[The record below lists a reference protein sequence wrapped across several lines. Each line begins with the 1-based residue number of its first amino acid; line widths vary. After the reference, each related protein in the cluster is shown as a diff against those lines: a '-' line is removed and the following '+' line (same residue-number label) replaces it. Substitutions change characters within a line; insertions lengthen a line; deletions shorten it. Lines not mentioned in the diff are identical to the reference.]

1 MLYLIDVVGTCNL
14 RCPSC
19 PVGNMS
25 DSFIDAPRPKGFM
38 EPEKFRR
45 IIDKI
50 HREEKNKFRV
60 ALYNWGEALLHPKL
74 SELTDYLAKKN
85 ISFDISTNL
94 NVDCDLWEIIKS
106 NPTLFRVSISGG
118 YQTTYQKS
126 HKGGD
131 INLVLSNLYRL
142 RHLLDRANRLNK
154 KITTNIQVY
163 YHLYRDNCDDDIARV
178 YNLCA
183 ELGFSFTQGV
193 AFLMPLEKII
203 YGLVPGE
210 NFSPQDQETLDR
222 MYIPLEAQRVLGK
235 LGKSQR
241 CVLKDAQTVINYDGS
256 VPTCCAVFDPAFFI
270 ADDFLENDLEHLK
283 ELKEKSPI
291 CSPCMENGLHDV
303 AIQNPITLWNTILR
317 EEQAK
322 IPTKYIS
329 NLLTAPALSINSH
342 YKTDGTTSS

>member
-38 EPEKFRR
+38 ELDKFKK

-50 HREEKNKFRV
+50 LHEEKSNFRI
-60 ALYNWGEALLHPKL
+60 ALYNWGEALLHPKI
-74 SELTDYLAKKN
+74 SEITDFLNSKK

-94 NVDCDLWEIIKS
+94 NVDCDLWGIIKS

-118 YQTTYQKS
+118 YQNTYQKS

-131 INLVLSNLYRL
+131 INLVISNLYRL
-142 RHLLDRANRLNK
+142 RHLLDRAKKLN
-154 KITTNIQVY
+154 IAINTNIQVY

-178 YNLCA
+178 YNICT
-183 ELGFSFTQGV
+183 ELGFNFSQGV
-193 AFLMPLEKII
+193 AFMMPLEKVI

-210 NFSPQDQETLDR
+210 KFSPQDQSTIDR
-222 MYIPLEAQRVLGK
+222 MYLPLDTQRMVGK

-241 CVLKDAQTVINYDGS
+241 CVLKDTQTVINHDGS
-256 VPTCCAVFDPAFFI
+256 IATCCAVFDPSFFI
-270 ADDFLENDLEHLK
+270 SDNFLDNNLNQIK

-291 CSPCMENGLHDV
+291 CSPCMENGLHDLV
-303 AIQNPITLWNTILR
+303 IQHPLTIWNSLLR
-317 EEQAK
+317 AEQAK

-329 NLLTAPALSINSH
+329 NLITAPCLADNPNH
-342 YKTDGTTSS
+342 KPNNKTLP